1 MAYKDLLLILDESAA
16 ASRNSELAVGLAA
29 RFGAH
34 LAALCPLLSSRLPA
48 FGYYDPSA
56 LDPIFLGLRERL
68 AEGVQRLREDFERT
82 AFRHGVSAEWRSPE
96 APAEADPA
104 IHARY
109 ADLVI
114 LGQMDPDR
122 KKTELLRLRP
132 ELIALASGRPLL
144 IIPYAGKFSAIGK
157 HVLVAW
163 NASREAARAVNDA
176 LPFLATAEKVTVLA
190 IDPRS
195 GEHGEDPGF
204 DISLH
209 LARHGVKAEIER
221 TVAGEVG
228 VGDVLL
234 SRSADLGADLLVM
247 GLYGHTRARELLL
260 GGASRTVLDTMTLPV
275 LMSH

>member
-1 MAYKDLLLILDESAA
+1 MGYKDLLLVLDESPASRRNTELAA
-16 ASRNSELAVGLAA
+16 ALGA

-34 LAALCPLLSSRLPA
+34 LAALYPLKSTRFPF
-48 FGYYDPSA
+48 FGSYDPAAFDPLFRGLQEKLAKSA
-56 LDPIFLGLRERL
+56 
-68 AEGVQRLREDFERT
+68 QKLREDFER
-82 AFRHGVSAEWRSPE
+82 AASQYGISGEWRSPE

-114 LGQMDPDR
+114 LGQDDPDR
-122 KKTELLRLRP
+122 GGGELLRLRP
-132 ELIALASGRPLL
+132 ESIALASGRPVLV
-144 IIPYAGKFSAIGK
+144 IPYAGNFAAVGVR
-157 HVLVAW
+157 VLVAW

-176 LPFLATAEKVTVLA
+176 LPFLAAAEKVTVLA
-190 IDPRS
+190 IDPRP
-195 GEHGEDPGF
+195 GEHGEEPGF

-234 SRSADLGADLLVM
+234 SRAADLGADLLVM
-247 GLYGHTRARELLL
+247 GVYGHTRARELLL
-260 GGASRTVLDTMTLPV
+260 GGASKTVLETMTLPV